1 MDRHFSAPSGVGF
14 DAAVSAKFDKAGRRG
29 RLTYLRNTFLEYMS
43 YHPETYTIRAAGK
56 VMTDKAFLVA
66 VCNAS
71 QYGNNAYIAPHA
83 SMTDGLLD
91 VTVIH
96 YGSPLTT
103 ALVGVDLLTGFIERN
118 MLIHTFQSKRSDD
131 RAQRPRPGPP
141 RRRATSAWP
150 DDRDKL
156 LPGSTEPLHARRYR
170 DIQTDHNAGAGIAS
184 RRALCYKA
192 DIQ

>member
-1 MDRHFSAPSGVGF
+1 
-14 DAAVSAKFDKAGRRG
+14 
-29 RLTYLRNTFLEYMS
+29 MS

-118 MLIHTFQSKRSDD
+118 MLIHTFQTSEVTIERNG
-131 RAQRPRPGPP
+131 PGPART

-170 DIQTDHNAGAGIAS
+170 DIQTDHNAGARHCFATCTM
-184 RRALCYKA
+184 L
-192 DIQ
+192 